1 MFATL
6 GPMNDTDGN
15 QRTVLRALL
24 DAHPRM
30 LGLDDLGVAIPD
42 PAAVEFAVTQL
53 ASDGLA
59 AKLGERVGA
68 TRAAVRFDVLGST

>member
-1 MFATL
+1 M
-6 GPMNDTDGN
+6 TDPDHN
-15 QRTVLRALL
+15 QRVVLGTLL

-42 PAAVEFAVTQL
+42 PAAVEYAVTQL

-59 AKLGERVGA
+59 TVLGKRVGA
-68 TRAAVRFDVLGST
+68 TRAAVRFDALRAA

>member
-1 MFATL
+1 MFDRV
-6 GPMNDTDGN
+6 GRMNEADHN

-24 DAHPRM
+24 EAHPKM

-42 PAAVEFAVTQL
+42 PAAVEYAVTQL

-59 AKLGERVGA
+59 TKLGERVGA
-68 TRAAVRFDVLGST
+68 TRPAVRFSVLGV